1 MEKASINSFKSE
13 LTFDKQF
20 QIEIITKITNNFDLH
35 FEDKIVKRKEKQNG
49 KLSHLKCKER
59 LNDLYERRRKK

>member
-20 QIEIITKITNNFDLH
+20 QIEIIKKITNNFDLH
-35 FEDKIVKRKEKQNG
+35 FRDKIMKRKEKQNE
-49 KLSHLKCKER
+49 KLLHLKHRFEIVSKM
-59 LNDLYERRRKK
+59 